1 MTIGKFIA
9 GMFVLGLIVAYLVN
23 IVIPGAE
30 FSEYVEQTLAGILGS
45 AFGIITLP
53 ALILLGWWKFR
64 PNSKPPYFA
73 AGGLFV
79 FMAYFPISNTIFENS
94 DFIHAPSGCEFAVT
108 FPALPEIKPIQY
120 PGIASAS
127 QASLARK
134 RSNLMA
140 TCGVAKGTV
149 VLTEQEFRQYI
160 EQQLRIQG
168 FRNIETKL
176 KRHAQW
182 IDVTGKATKVGEGRE
197 YTGSFRY
204 LMGKKSILNVIATG
218 ISTEFPRPG
227 MSKFLRS
234 ARLRMEGTIEPH
246 ATGSDARQA
255 KTPNTG
261 AFVYAPA
268 GCDFAVTFP
277 SRPKFEKRPG
287 LDSGTTTKASVLAN
301 SSFMNAECIPTKGKS
316 REEMEIRAKNILD
329 EHMRNQGMGDVEI
342 KVENQSR
349 WVEATGRGTKT
360 VNGVQGTYR
369 FRLLFGPRSLLL
381 LTIGGASKDYPWA
394 IALDFIKS
402 GRLKP

>member
-9 GMFVLGLIVAYLVN
+9 GMFFLSLIVAYLVN

-45 AFGIITLP
+45 AMGIITLP

-64 PNSKPPYFA
+64 PKSKPPYFA

-79 FMAYFPISNTIFENS
+79 FMAYFPISTTIFENS

-108 FPALPEIKPIQY
+108 FPARPEIKPIQH
-120 PGIASAS
+120 PGIASAT
-127 QASLARK
+127 QAGLARK

-140 TCGVAKGTV
+140 TCSVREVTL
-149 VLTEQEFRQYI
+149 VLTGIEFQQYI
-160 EQQLRIQG
+160 EQQLGIQG
-168 FRNIETKL
+168 FRNIKTKL

-182 IDVTGKATKVGEGRE
+182 MDVIAKATKVVEGRE

-204 LMGKKSILNVIATG
+204 LIGKKSMLNVSAIG

-227 MSKFLRS
+227 MAEFLKS
-234 ARLRMEGTIEPH
+234 ARLKMEATAEPH
-246 ATGSDARQA
+246 GTRPDAHQA
-255 KTPNTG
+255 KPPNTG

-268 GCDFAVTFP
+268 DCDFAVTFP
-277 SRPKFEKRPG
+277 SRPKFEKRPD
-287 LDSGTTTKASVLAN
+287 LDSGTTTKASVQAR
-301 SSFMNAECIPTKGKS
+301 SSFMNAECIPAKGKS
-316 REEMEIRAKNILD
+316 REKMEIRAKNILD
-329 EHMRNQGMGDVEI
+329 QHMQNEGMGDMEI

-360 VNGVQGTYR
+360 VNGVQGTYK
-369 FRLLFGPRSLLL
+369 FRLLYGPRSLFLL
-381 LTIGGASKDYPWA
+381 KIGGASKDYPWA
-394 IALDFIKS
+394 AALDFIKS
-402 GRLKP
+402 GRSKP